1 MPILNINLDP
11 ELHQKL
17 KDIAKRDERSLNNLI
32 LRTLRISAEYDGIE
46 EMVKHI
52 DQLTFMLENQST
64 TTAPFSS
71 PNVLPKNVTATYKI
85 KPEKD
90 PYENMTQEEIDDMIE
105 QKQIEAFQAR
115 AKAILG
121 QKLDIY
127 TQASLT
133 PDNRYYDFAE
143 PQAEGRLHRW
153 AYTMPIEKQKEYIE
167 EWKQY
172 LD

>member
-1 MPILNINLDP
+1 MPVLNINLDP
-11 ELHQKL
+11 EIHQTL
-17 KDIAKRDERSLNNLI
+17 KDIAKRDDRSLNNLI
-32 LRTLRISAEYDGIE
+32 LRTLRISAEHDGIE

-52 DQLTFMLENQST
+52 DQLTFMLENQPT
-64 TTAPFSS
+64 TS
-71 PNVLPKNVTATYKI
+71 NVLPKNVTATYKV

-90 PYENMTQEEIDDMIE
+90 PYENMTQEEIDDVIE
-105 QKQIEAFQAR
+105 QKQIEAFQTR
-115 AKAILG
+115 AKTILG

-133 PDNRYYDFAE
+133 PDNRYYEFAE